1 MKKKIAIIG
10 YGFVGKATA
19 DGFSN
24 NTELLLIDPKLG
36 TSIDQLKN
44 FNPEFTFV
52 CVPTPMADDGK
63 QDNSILVSVFKDLKK
78 MSINTIVILKSTVLP
93 DTVEN
98 LENNFSS
105 FVYNPEFLREKYAT
119 EDFINSEFIILGGK
133 KDDCEIVKKLY
144 QENSKCL
151 SNNFLFTSPSKA
163 SLSKYIINT
172 FLALKVLYF
181 NEIFELAKLEEN
193 EWQELIDIVNQDSR
207 IGSSHMKVPGPD
219 GRKGFGGACF
229 PKDTQALYNF
239 SINQETELKLLKKA
253 IELNNNIRKEY
264 KELSSREA
272 EQNVKFRN

>member
-1 MKKKIAIIG
+1 M
-10 YGFVGKATA
+10 
-19 DGFSN
+19 
-24 NTELLLIDPKLG
+24 
-36 TSIDQLKN
+36 
-44 FNPEFTFV
+44 
-52 CVPTPMADDGK
+52 
-63 QDNSILVSVFKDLKK
+63 
-78 MSINTIVILKSTVLP
+78 
-93 DTVEN
+93 
-98 LENNFSS
+98 
-105 FVYNPEFLREKYAT
+105 REKYAT

-133 KDDCEIVKKLY
+133 KDDCEKVKKLY
-144 QENSKCL
+144 QENSKCS
-151 SNNFLFTSPSKA
+151 SNNFLFTSPRKA